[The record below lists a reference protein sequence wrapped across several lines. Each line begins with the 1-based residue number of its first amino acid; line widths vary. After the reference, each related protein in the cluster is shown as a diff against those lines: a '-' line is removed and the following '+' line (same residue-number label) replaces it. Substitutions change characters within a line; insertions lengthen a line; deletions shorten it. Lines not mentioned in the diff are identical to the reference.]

1 MVAINYTLWLSMLVR
16 LANLGLRRI
25 DVPHALYTKLTALQ
39 ILGTG
44 RLWGMFHLILLVLSY
59 LFHLYCILYHLL
71 IWNQIAEL
79 IIAFCYLIYLVGCC
93 IFGLL
98 CLIYFLV
105 LILLHNFGLIAV
117 FEPIVEIIAKFLQK
131 VHVIACSW
139 VWAKFL
145 IPPFICW
152 FRVMRIVN
160 SRNRPCSQKKTYI
173 LHLLHLQLITWS
185 QLTTNV
191 RPTLG
196 HTEPRRLNFRLDERP
211 HVIHYILTVPVF
223 KVIQDLL
230 KPIYVSWTDIFI
242 LFVLWVLFPSLKVI
256 CTEER
261 IA

>member
-1 MVAINYTLWLSMLVR
+1 
-16 LANLGLRRI
+16 
-25 DVPHALYTKLTALQ
+25 
-39 ILGTG
+39 
-44 RLWGMFHLILLVLSY
+44 
-59 LFHLYCILYHLL
+59 
-71 IWNQIAEL
+71 
-79 IIAFCYLIYLVGCC
+79 
-93 IFGLL
+93 
-98 CLIYFLV
+98 
-105 LILLHNFGLIAV
+105 
-117 FEPIVEIIAKFLQK
+117 
-131 VHVIACSW
+131 
-139 VWAKFL
+139 
-145 IPPFICW
+145 
-152 FRVMRIVN
+152 MRIVN

-196 HTEPRRLNFRLDERP
+196 HTEGGVDLRLDERP

-242 LFVLWVLFPSLKVI
+242 IFVLWVLFPSLEVL